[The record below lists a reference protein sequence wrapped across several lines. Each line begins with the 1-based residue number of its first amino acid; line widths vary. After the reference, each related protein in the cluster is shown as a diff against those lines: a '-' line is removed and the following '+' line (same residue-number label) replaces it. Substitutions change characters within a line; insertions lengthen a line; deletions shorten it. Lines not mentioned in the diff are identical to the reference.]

1 VNRRRALAALLGAAV
16 LTPGGA
22 AAQDDAERRIRRQL
36 RAQGFRIVERSRT
49 YSDSHAIA
57 IHVPEDTGPRPDDAA
72 DRGGIGTAITPEAPE
87 RPTEA
92 KTKIAETPRKTP
104 AKGVWKPR

>member
-1 VNRRRALAALLGAAV
+1 MNRRRALAALLGAAV

-49 YSDSHAIA
+49 LLGRVRIVARGDGTWREI
-57 IHVPEDTGPRPDDAA
+57 ILDPRTGVILRDYTRPLGQRGRDD
-72 DRGGIGTAITPEAPE
+72 DDDDD
-87 RPTEA
+87 
-92 KTKIAETPRKTP
+92 
-104 AKGVWKPR
+104 